1 MDNISIYLQKFSK
14 IGLGDRELKENII
27 LIIKNKLGFELKKED
42 IKIKDDIITINTTP
56 ITKNEIFINKE
67 AILKEIKS
75 KFGAEKTE
83 NIK

>member
-14 IGLGDRELKENII
+14 IGLGERELKENII
-27 LIIKNKLGFELKKED
+27 LIIKNKLGFELKRED
-42 IKIKDDIITINTTP
+42 IKIKDGVITINTTP

-67 AILKEIKS
+67 AILKEIQS
-75 KFGAEKTE
+75 KLGAEKTE